1 VRRQSLTE
9 PAACDCGETCVQ
21 AGGDTPCSG
30 ELVVIETG
38 WEDGDHGWIHVCEG
52 HGGNEML

>member
-1 VRRQSLTE
+1 LTE